1 MKPLL
6 SRLRRWSSDD
16 RGIIGPAVTMV
27 LFVALAGGGL
37 VYDGGRALVARRQA
51 INTAEAAA
59 RVGASTVTADGLRQ
73 DPARAATLEFLDSA
87 GVARSDIISITIT
100 PATVTVIIRASRDA
114 VFGQLLG
121 NDRIVV
127 RGDGEATATFGG
139 GP

>member
-1 MKPLL
+1 VKPLL
-6 SRLRRWSSDD
+6 RRLRRWSSDD

-27 LFVALAGGGL
+27 LVVALAGGGL

-59 RVGASTVTADGLRQ
+59 RAGASTVTADGLRE
-73 DPARAATLEFLDSA
+73 D
-87 GVARSDIISITIT
+87 RSDIINITIT

-121 NDRIVV
+121 NDTIVV